1 MERTQIEQPVEA
13 ATDHRCA
20 LGELT
25 HRLADSRANDRAGA
39 AVAALTDLLV
49 EGRFDSCCV
58 PRYLALAPE
67 EAEREVQVPIA
78 VVADIETRVL
88 LWPVGSR
95 DFTHPHVDGWTVFVP
110 VVGELTTTASVAGE
124 DPAAETLTPRK
135 PYLLRAADR
144 IRHRVQNR
152 SKGAALSVHV
162 SGKR

>member
-1 MERTQIEQPVEA
+1 MKRTLIEQPVEA

-25 HRLADSRANDRAGA
+25 RRLADSRASDRAGG
-39 AVAALTDLLV
+39 AVAALTDLLI

-78 VVADIETRVL
+78 VAADIETRVL

-95 DFTHPHVDGWTVFVP
+95 DFTHPHSDGWTVFVP
-110 VVGELTTTASVAGE
+110 VVGALTSIASAAGD
-124 DPAAETLTPRK
+124 DPATETLPPRR
-135 PYLLRAADR
+135 PQLLRPEDHV
-144 IRHRVQNR
+144 RHRVQNQ
-152 SKGAALSVHV
+152 SKGVALSVHV
-162 SGKR
+162 SGKD